1 MDDLISRQ
9 ATIEK
14 LEYGLCGKEWDK
26 ELAKA
31 MIESLPSVQP
41 ELPKNWWKTDHGYMW
56 LCPHCGLPVHSDY
69 EECLRC
75 GIKRQ
80 SAQPEFARDINVPCT
95 ETAER
100 TAKPSQNVPNDDLIS
115 RKAAID
121 LLLDKGMI
129 TAAIYVERIPSVKQT
144 LCGYNIEHLVAI
156 AMILQKENLPP
167 ERIKEILSDVG
178 RIVEITCNEFEE
190 SLRNAMEV

>member
-9 ATIEK
+9 
-14 LEYGLCGKEWDK
+14 
-26 ELAKA
+26 
-31 MIESLPSVQP
+31 
-41 ELPKNWWKTDHGYMW
+41 
-56 LCPHCGLPVHSDY
+56 
-69 EECLRC
+69 
-75 GIKRQ
+75 
-80 SAQPEFARDINVPCT
+80 
-95 ETAER
+95 
-100 TAKPSQNVPNDDLIS
+100 
-115 RKAAID
+115 AAID

-129 TAAIYVERIPSVKQT
+129 TASIYLERMPSVQQT

-167 ERIKEILSDVG
+167 ERVTEILSDVG